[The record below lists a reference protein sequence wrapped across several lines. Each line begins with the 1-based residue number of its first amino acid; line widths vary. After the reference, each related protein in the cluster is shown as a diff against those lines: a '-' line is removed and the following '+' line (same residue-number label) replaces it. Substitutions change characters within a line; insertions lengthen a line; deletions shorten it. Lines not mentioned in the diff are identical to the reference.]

1 MSAVPITFV
10 GILAHGDGSSENV
23 TFTGMGSITGLQVGG
38 GPMPGGKPPQIW
50 GGGGVGDYIDAG
62 LPIHQPGGPIGIWGG
77 GSIGDYIDAGFPIPQ
92 PPFPG
97 PPPDGVKPP
106 PPEGGWGYSPDYGWG
121 YFPPTGGKP
130 SPPKKK

>member
-38 GPMPGGKPPQIW
+38 GPMPGGRGAKPQLHIW

-62 LPIHQPGGPIGIWGG
+62 FPGPQPGGPIGIWGG
-77 GSIGDYIDAGFPIPQ
+77 GTIGDYIDAGLPIPQ

-97 PPPDGVKPP
+97 PPAEGVKPP
-106 PPEGGWGYSPDYGWG
+106 P
-121 YFPPTGGKP
+121 
-130 SPPKKK
+130 